1 MKAVTLWTGVQFRLI
16 LPRMP
21 PLGIDFRAG
30 DGEDILPFEDAAF
43 DMVINRHGDF
53 NVKDIHCMLKDSGI
67 FIEEPEQMIDIYH
80 YSMEYCL
87 AHSGESVNERYRQDR
102 QDEIELKISEMV
114 AQHTTDTDLVLYR
127 GVCDYVYD
135 LMKENAKDIPNCDLY
150 EKGFLATSLV
160 KGQELNYKI
169 KLRIYVPAG
178 SKCVYQGNVNNEQ
191 DFYEVDIMRGSRLKI
206 ESVDSEYIN
215 CKLLGTA

>member
-1 MKAVTLWTGVQFRLI
+1 MRLLSTTRSNISKLKRLI
-16 LPRMP
+16 ISSKGDPIMKP
-21 PLGIDFRAG
+21 TFFYYIKDAILGIGADWDKLALDKDTAIDFAH
-30 DGEDILPFEDAAF
+30 EH
-43 DMVINRHGDF
+43 IN
-53 NVKDIHCMLKDSGI
+53 
-67 FIEEPEQMIDIYH
+67 EEPEQMIDIYH

-87 AHSGESVNERYRQDR
+87 AHSGESVNERYRQNR
-102 QDEIELKISEMV
+102 QDEIDLKISEMV

-127 GVCDYVYD
+127 GVCDYVYN
-135 LMKENAKDIPNCDLY
+135 LMKGNAKDIPNCDLY

-191 DFYEVDIMRGSRLKI
+191 DFYEVDIMHGSKLKI

>member
-1 MKAVTLWTGVQFRLI
+1 MKPTLFYRIKDAIFGIGASWDKLAPDKD
-16 LPRMP
+16 LA
-21 PLGIDFRAG
+21 IDFAY
-30 DGEDILPFEDAAF
+30 EH
-43 DMVINRHGDF
+43 IN
-53 NVKDIHCMLKDSGI
+53 
-67 FIEEPEQMIDIYH
+67 EEPERISDTNH

-87 AHSGESVNERYRQDR
+87 AHSGETVNMRYRQNR
-102 QDEIELKISEMV
+102 QDEIDLKIAEMV
-114 AQHTTDTDLVLYR
+114 AQHTTDTNLVLYR
-127 GVCDYVYD
+127 GVCDCIYD
-135 LMKENAKDIPNCDLY
+135 LMKENAKDIPDCDLY

-191 DFYEVDIMRGSRLKI
+191 YFYEVDIMHGSKLKI

-215 CKLLGTA
+215 CILLGTA